1 MVAKSDNSGLQAAA
15 RKAYRKPT
23 LAKVAVLSA
32 ITAQQ
37 QTSHTAG

>member
-1 MVAKSDNSGLQAAA
+1 MVAKSDNSGSQTAA

-32 ITAQQ
+32 ITAQPAP
-37 QTSHTAG
+37 SGVPA